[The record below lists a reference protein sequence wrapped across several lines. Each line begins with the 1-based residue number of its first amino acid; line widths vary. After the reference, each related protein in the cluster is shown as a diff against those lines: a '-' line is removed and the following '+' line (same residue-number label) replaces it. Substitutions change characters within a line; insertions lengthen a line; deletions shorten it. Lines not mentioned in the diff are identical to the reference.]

1 MVEPRS
7 LLGQTISHYRI
18 VEQLGGGGMGVVY
31 RAEDLE
37 LGRPVAL
44 KFLPESLAQDPVA
57 LERFRREARAASAL
71 NHPNICTIYEIG
83 KHENV
88 TFIAMEC
95 LEGQTLK
102 HLISGKPLPFEQLL
116 DLAVQIA
123 EGLDAAHSK
132 GIVHRDIKPANI
144 FATARGHIKL
154 LDFGLAKVSPA
165 ISSSQYSAATL
176 DPLLTSPGTTLGTVA
191 YMSPEQVQGRE
202 LDARTDLFSFGCV
215 LYEMATGQLPFRGE
229 TSALIFNSI
238 LERAPV
244 PAIRLNPDL
253 SPKFQDVLDK
263 ALEKDRNLR
272 YQSAAEMRADL
283 SRLKRDSGSQ
293 SVTSKLPA
301 AVVPPQSNSKLG
313 YIAGAALLALLAVA
327 GLLWYRN
334 SSGPHSTGSAARPS
348 IAVLNLE
355 NLSSGPDSAYFSAG
369 MSDEIST
376 KLSKLQGIDVA
387 PHSAVATLKSA
398 GASPADLGRQLGVR
412 YLLEGSIRKA
422 GDQIR
427 INVQLIDSTTGFQTW
442 ADDFTGSDQ
451 DVFSLQEQLALKIAE
466 ALNLRLTPQEQ
477 QAVKRRYTENPQ
489 AYEAYMMGR
498 VFLEQEDQPEKLEA
512 ARKYFQQA
520 LQLDPNYAPAL
531 IGLSSVEGYY
541 YRDINSDPAYH
552 QRAIDLARRALVI
565 DPNLPEGH
573 MAVGRNLGAEY
584 DYVGAVREIRRGVEL
599 DPDNATGWDMLSWA
613 LGYLQ
618 PPQAVESEKAARE
631 TIRLRPS
638 MPGAQY
644 HLGRALMYQGRFP
657 EAMAAFDR
665 CEQLLGDNGGLANG
679 GRGQLNVIQG
689 NYDQALA
696 FLEKAGS
703 KGNAINQYWFAAAY
717 AGKGDQGKALAALQQ
732 AFDRGYRDFPAIDS
746 TPYFANLR
754 PNPQF
759 QKLLAKYRPK

>member
-18 VEQLGGGGMGVVY
+18 VDQLGGGGMGVVY

-102 HLISGKPLPFEQLL
+102 HLITVKPLPLDQIL
-116 DLAVQIA
+116 DLATQIA
-123 EGLDAAHSK
+123 EGLDAAHAK

-144 FATARGHIKL
+144 FVTARGHIKL

-165 ISSSQYSAATL
+165 TSSQQSAAMASATL

-238 LERAPV
+238 LERAPA
-244 PAIRLNPDL
+244 PAVRLNPDL

-293 SVTSKLPA
+293 SVSTKIPA
-301 AVVPPQSNSKLG
+301 VSQPPQSSRKLS
-313 YIAGAALLALLAVA
+313 YIAAAALVALITA
-327 GLLWYRN
+327 GGVLWYRN
-334 SSGPHSTGSAARPS
+334 SSPSHSSVPGTRPS

-355 NLSSGPDSAYFSAG
+355 NLSSEPESAYFSAG

-387 PHSAVATLKSA
+387 PHSAVAALKTSGVA
-398 GASPADLGRQLGVR
+398 PADLGRQLGVR
-412 YLLEGSIRKA
+412 YLLEGSVRRA
-422 GDQIR
+422 GNQLR

-442 ADDFTGSDQ
+442 ADDFVGSNQ
-451 DVFSLQEQLALKIAE
+451 DVFSLQEQLALKIAQ
-466 ALNLRLTPQEQ
+466 ALNVRLTPQEQ
-477 QAVKRRYTENPQ
+477 QAVQRRYTDNPQ

-520 LQLDPNYAPAL
+520 LQLDPNYAPAML
-531 IGLSSVEGYY
+531 GLSDVEAFY
-541 YRDINSDPAYH
+541 YRDIDSNPARH
-552 QRAIDLARRALVI
+552 QRAMELARRALGI
-565 DPNLPEGH
+565 DPEIPEGH
-573 MAVGRNLGAEY
+573 AALARDLGAEF
-584 DYVGAVREIRRGVEL
+584 DYPGAVHEARRATEL
-599 DPDNATGWDMLSWA
+599 DPESSDAWDLLS
-613 LGYLQ
+613 
-618 PPQAVESEKAARE
+618 
-631 TIRLRPS
+631 
-638 MPGAQY
+638 
-644 HLGRALMYQGRFP
+644 
-657 EAMAAFDR
+657 
-665 CEQLLGDNGGLANG
+665 
-679 GRGQLNVIQG
+679 
-689 NYDQALA
+689 
-696 FLEKAGS
+696 
-703 KGNAINQYWFAAAY
+703 
-717 AGKGDQGKALAALQQ
+717 
-732 AFDRGYRDFPAIDS
+732 
-746 TPYFANLR
+746 
-754 PNPQF
+754 
-759 QKLLAKYRPK
+759 

>member
-44 KFLPESLAQDPVA
+44 KFLPESLAQDPIA

-102 HLISGKPLPFEQLL
+102 HLISGKSLPFEEFL

-144 FATARGHIKL
+144 FATTRGHIKL

-165 ISSSQYSAATL
+165 ISSSQHSAATL
-176 DPLLTSPGTTLGTVA
+176 DPFLTSPGTTLGTVA

-215 LYEMATGQLPFRGE
+215 LYEMATGQLPFRGD

-238 LERAPV
+238 LERAPA

-253 SPKFQDVLDK
+253 SPKFQDILDK

-293 SVTSKLPA
+293 SVTSKFPA
-301 AVVPPQSNSKLG
+301 VAAPQPNRKLG
-313 YIAGAALLALLAVA
+313 YVAGAALVAILAVA
-327 GLLWYRN
+327 GILWFRN
-334 SSGPHSTGSAARPS
+334 SSGAHSAGSAARPS

-376 KLSKLQGIDVA
+376 KLSKLQGVDVA
-387 PHSAVATLKSA
+387 PHSAVAALKTA
-398 GASPADLGRQLGVR
+398 GVSPADLGRQLGVR
-412 YLLEGSIRKA
+412 YLLEGGIRKA

-442 ADDFTGSDQ
+442 ADDFVGSDQ

-541 YRDINSDPAYH
+541 YRDINSDPAFH
-552 QRAIDLARRALVI
+552 QRAIDLARRALAI

-599 DPDNATGWDMLSWA
+599 DPENPNGWDMLSWA
-613 LGYLQ
+613 LAYEQ

-644 HLGRALMYQGRFP
+644 HLGRALMLQGRFP

-665 CEQLLGDNGGLANG
+665 CEQLLGDNGGMANG
-679 GRGQLNVIQG
+679 GRAQLNVIQG

-696 FLEKAGS
+696 LLEKSGP
-703 KGNAINQYWFAAAY
+703 KGNAINPYWFAAAY
-717 AGKGDQGKALAALQQ
+717 AGKGDHSKALAALQQ
-732 AFDRGYRDFPAIDS
+732 ALAHGYRDFPAIDS

-754 PNPQF
+754 NDPQF